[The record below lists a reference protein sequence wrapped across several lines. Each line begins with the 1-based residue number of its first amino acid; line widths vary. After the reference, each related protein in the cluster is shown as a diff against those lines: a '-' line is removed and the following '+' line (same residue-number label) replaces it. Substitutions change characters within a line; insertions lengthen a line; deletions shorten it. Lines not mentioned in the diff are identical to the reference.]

1 MNVRVNTVVDQ
12 LSVMKS
18 GILLT
23 KRGFLVNLI
32 LSFIFFTFYY
42 VFSIY
47 VLRHIVIP
55 PSENFLMAQAAL
67 NLVLAFT
74 LAVTSFFINR
84 INKLL
89 AIYACSIT
97 ISIVVVLLFF
107 VSNYIFRLTSIFL
120 VGVFF
125 GIGQLAFFTY
135 FWSLTVPEERGRI
148 GGLFGFVFLP
158 FYFASIVVAGT
169 LDFPGTI
176 MLSLF
181 LSLGTLLVI
190 LVRPKKAVLTAK
202 KEDRGNYPEKRTI
215 FLYAIPWV
223 TFCLINATLAKNISQ
238 YISQLIPSSFLI
250 FLSLL
255 QIVAAVFGAL
265 GGGIIADFFGRRIAL
280 ALCVTVYGIGAAFA
294 GLIQNYAIYYFVYA
308 ANGLGWGIILTL
320 YSFVVWGDLA
330 NKENC
335 GKMYSIG
342 LITFYLATVVGLLPT
357 PIAQISPVESSLISC
372 TLIFLSNVPIV
383 LAPELLSS
391 DFGERIRLK
400 LHMNAVR
407 KINKKIA

>member
-391 DFGERIRLK
+391 DFR
-400 LHMNAVR
+400 R
-407 KINKKIA
+407 KNKTKIAYERRQEN